1 MAAADARSKNYRP
14 AFMSVVGLRGANV
27 GAQMSQKPLVT
38 IAVSE
43 VTCGKCQHMD
53 VAPQAMTKTDGGI
66 QHQCKNAHTHTQ
78 AFRQPGPSFP
88 TCVADFVHSKY

>member
-66 QHQCKNAHTHTQ
+66 QHQCTNAHTHTGLQ
-78 AFRQPGPSFP
+78 TAWAFFSHLRG
-88 TCVADFVHSKY
+88 